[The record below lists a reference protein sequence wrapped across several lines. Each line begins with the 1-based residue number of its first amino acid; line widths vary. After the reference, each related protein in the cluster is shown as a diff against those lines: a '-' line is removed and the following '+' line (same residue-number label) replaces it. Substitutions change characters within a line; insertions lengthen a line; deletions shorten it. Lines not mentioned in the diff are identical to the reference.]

1 MTVPL
6 QRLLCTAAVAAGLA
20 AAAARGEPTHAP
32 ARRPRLPAAP
42 IHAHDGTLMVGA
54 AAETAD
60 YRMPVLTFASEVR
73 ADFMRTTGIRFGS
86 QNRTI
91 FIFIGN
97 ASGET
102 GATLARVLDPL
113 GKIRE
118 RIDVPDPDRV
128 DLDEFRYTLTR
139 AFVRVWMADA
149 LGDQRKAATEPPA
162 WLLRG
167 LARRQVRETRLRD
180 FEQVYRMW
188 SGGRLPWLVDLLAAD
203 SIAGRD
209 PALAGALASHLAGEG
224 APGDRFR
231 AMLMPLATGGVWQ
244 AEQALRVLDP
254 SGDARACERGW
265 DVWMLAGGRAVLIP
279 GVTPPGALR
288 RFGNQLRVF
297 PVDVAA
303 PVAQSWRGLTPEE
316 LAAVADEPWARR
328 AAARKRQQMDTAAIG
343 RDETFRQ
350 IAEAYGRFF
359 DCIATQRGSE
369 EASVLLQAAHIRLRN
384 ALQQTAA
391 GKILNEP
398 VTPVA
403 D

>member
-1 MTVPL
+1 MTFPAH
-6 QRLLCTAAVAAGLA
+6 RLLGAAVAAALVA
-20 AAAARGEPTHAP
+20 AGARGENTHAAARL
-32 ARRPRLPAAP
+32 PRLPAAP

-60 YRMPVLTFASEVR
+60 YRMPVLTFASGVR
-73 ADFMRTTGIRFGS
+73 ADLVRTTGIGFGS
-86 QNRTI
+86 QKRPI
-91 FIFIGN
+91 IIFIGN
-97 ASGET
+97 TSGET
-102 GATLARVLDPL
+102 GATLSRILDPL

-118 RIDVPDPDRV
+118 RIDVPDPERV
-128 DLDEFRYTLTR
+128 DIDEFRYALTR
-139 AFVRVWMADA
+139 ALVRVWLTDA
-149 LGDQRKAATEPPA
+149 SGDQRKAPTEPPV
-162 WLLRG
+162 WLVRG

-188 SGGRLPWLVDLLAAD
+188 SGGRLPSLADLLAAD

-209 PALAGALASHLAGEG
+209 PAIAGALAGHLAGEH

-231 AMLMPLATGGVWQ
+231 ALLAPLATGAVWQ
-244 AEQALRVLDP
+244 VEQALRVLDP

-265 DVWMLAGGRAVLIP
+265 DLWMLAGGRAILIP
-279 GVTPPGALR
+279 GVTHPGALR

-303 PVAQSWRGLTPEE
+303 PVADGWRGLTPEA
-316 LAAVADEPWARR
+316 LAAVAGEPWARL
-328 AAARKRQQMDTAAIG
+328 AAARKRQQLNAAAIG

-350 IAEAYGRFF
+350 IAEAYGLFF
-359 DCIATQRGSE
+359 DCIAMQGGPE
-369 EASVLLQAAHIRLRN
+369 QAAVLLQAAHIRLRN
-384 ALQQTAA
+384 ALQQAAA

-398 VTPVA
+398 LPPVA